1 MKKTTIAAITVAV
14 VAAISGA
21 IIAKKKKTEK
31 QAPNC
36 SHQNTSSNR
45 GSNKHCMKCGK
56 VLKLFKGKCT
66 CARCGNIFCYDCV
79 QKVSSS
85 ESILDLLEC
94 TDGFVRPN
102 YSIIKGGYILCP
114 TCAARFN
121 NEVTRMNNAISSN
134 KPVELVSI
142 NYQGQK
148 KYSGSPL
155 YINTPYYDDKRDATE
170 SLKALARY
178 YNCNMVIKVEYDK
191 DTKEEETESD
201 GTYIHS
207 IWRGRG
213 QAVSKSI

>member
-1 MKKTTIAAITVAV
+1 MKKMTIAAI
-14 VAAISGA
+14 VAAAATAICGA
-21 IIAKKKKTEK
+21 IIAKKTKK
-31 QAPNC
+31 QPSNC
-36 SHQNTSSNR
+36 PHQNTSSNS
-45 GSNKHCMKCGK
+45 GSKHCTKCGK
-56 VLKLFKGKCT
+56 ELKLLKGKYT

-79 QKVSSS
+79 QKVTSS
-85 ESILDLLEC
+85 EGILDMLEC

-102 YSIIKGGYILCP
+102 YSIIKGGYFLCP

-134 KPVELVSI
+134 KTVELVSI